1 MYRIVKKQE
10 VAPHI
15 NLFAFAAPEIAEKS
29 KPGHFVIVKIDE
41 RGERIPLNIA
51 DADAEK
57 GTVTVLCHVVGKT
70 SAQLGKLEEG
80 DEISDLLG
88 PLGKP
93 LEMKK
98 YGTVLCIGG
107 DVFIP
112 SLHFTARALRECGNR
127 ILGVVGARTEKEII
141 YEEEMEKVCDELH
154 IATDD
159 GMKGHRGLAFMNKVL
174 KKESIDLVVGMG
186 PVILMKTISAL
197 TRPHNIPTMVYLIPL
212 MVDGMGMCGAC
223 RVTVGDEV
231 LYACVDGPFFNG
243 HLVDYDELM
252 ARLKSFTPHEK
263 IAYVFYEKGGMHNE

>member
-10 VAPHI
+10 MTPHI
-15 NLFAFAAPEIAEKS
+15 NLFAFDAPDIAEKS
-29 KPGHFVIVKIDE
+29 KPGHFVMVKIDE

-51 DADAEK
+51 DVDAEK
-57 GTVTVLCHVVGKT
+57 GSVTVLCHVVGKT
-70 SAQLGKLEEG
+70 TAQLGKLGEG
-80 DEISDLLG
+80 DAVSDLLG

-112 SLHFTARALRECGNR
+112 SLHFTARALKEHGNR
-127 ILGVVGARTEKEII
+127 IIGVVGARTKEEILYEKE
-141 YEEEMEKVCDELH
+141 MEAVCDELH
-154 IATDD
+154 VATDD
-159 GMKGHRGLAFMNKVL
+159 GTKGHRGFSFMNKLL
-174 KKESIDLVVGMG
+174 KKGAIDLAVAMG
-186 PVILMKTISAL
+186 PVILMKTVSAL
-197 TRPHNIPTMVYLIPL
+197 TRPHSIPTMVYLIPL

-231 LYACVDGPFFNG
+231 RYACVDGPFFDG

-263 IAYVFYEKGGMHNE
+263 IAYVCYEKGGMHHG

>member
-10 VAPHI
+10 VAPRI

-51 DADAEK
+51 DADADK
-57 GTVTVLCHVVGKT
+57 GIITVLCHVVGKT
-70 SAQLGKLEEG
+70 SAQLGKLKEG

-107 DVFIP
+107 GVFVP
-112 SLHFTARALRECGNR
+112 SLHFTARTLRKYGNR
-127 ILGVVGARTEKEII
+127 IIGAIGARTEKEII
-141 YEEEMEKVCDELH
+141 YEEEMKKVCDEIH
-154 IATDD
+154 ISTDD
-159 GMKGHRGLAFMNKVL
+159 GTKGYKGLAFMNEVL

-186 PVILMKTISAL
+186 PVILMKTVSAL
-197 TRPHNIPTMVYLIPL
+197 TRPYNIPTMVYLIPP

-243 HLVDYDELM
+243 HLVDYDELI
-252 ARLKSFTPHEK
+252 ARLKFFTPYEK
-263 IAYVFYEKGGMHNE
+263 IAYMLYEKGGMHNE